1 MSEDTLTVKKTT
13 ILSVAEADDTYVIQ
27 INKYILWIFLFIINY
42 PMLREVVIW
51 AYRLFN

>member
-1 MSEDTLTVKKTT
+1 MSEDTLTVKKSVV
-13 ILSVAEADDTYVIQ
+13 LNVAEANDTYVIQ
-27 INKYILWIFLFIINY
+27 INKIVLWALLFVINY